1 MSDGLGQFS
10 YDELEA
16 IQKGDFSKLSME
28 KLEALKQVAGGLP
41 TQEQAPVQTAP
52 IPVSI
57 QPPAPTQRLRSMAQG
72 ATLTGADEA
81 EAYLRSMTGENYESA
96 LADIRSKTKAYQQQA
111 PLESLGYEGLGG
123 LLATGAVTLGT
134 GGTAAPATIPQA
146 AMSLAPVIRGLAAT
160 SGLGGLYGGTTAFLS
175 GEGDVYERASKV
187 PGGVATGA
195 IVAPTVKGLI
205 TGGGMLVDKVTDFAR
220 RLAGGRGAK
229 VVETELQRLA
239 GDTGLTTDE
248 IIDRIARGE
257 IMAENATL
265 ASAVRLLY
273 SQGGKASTTLMS
285 SLTRRP
291 EQLRTE
297 VLTDIQKKLYNEL
310 DPSFVGPRMSSEN
323 VLRRFRLS
331 DEATKE
337 VEKEAYKNAFGAGGV
352 IDADLLKSVTD
363 ALKRSPQSVKNINEV
378 YVAETGKKPF
388 FTFDKN
394 GDVVFSRTPTLEDA
408 EIIRRGIQASV
419 NEAYSSGRGAV
430 GEALKGVEGA
440 LRASLDKSSAAL
452 ADTRLQA
459 AVRRTAKDAFQEG
472 RTVFNKTPDEVAIL
486 TEELSQKPGALSA
499 FRAGT
504 MDAIRNRMTSGTRT
518 SMMGK
523 MSDENTKEGLILRTI
538 YPQDELPGILQRINT
553 AAQSQAAKSYIIGG
567 SQTAPTLLQAARQG
581 SNISAEEIANVMT
594 ANPITMATSS
604 FNILKKVAFEK
615 NKNLTDS
622 QRDMVA
628 KILVSEN
635 PDLVRRALVDQSAF
649 ALLQQKINDFARFA
663 GKTVPYSLTGVTAG
677 RLPGAFQQGQ

>member
-10 YDELEA
+10 YEELEA
-16 IQKGDFSKLSME
+16 IQKGDFSKLSTE
-28 KLEALKQVAGGLP
+28 KLEALQQVAGGLP
-41 TQEQAPVQTAP
+41 VQEQAPMPTAP

-57 QPPAPTQRLRSMAQG
+57 QPPAPTQRLRSIAQG

-81 EAYLRSMTGENYESA
+81 EAYLRSMAGENYESA
-96 LADIRSKTKAYQQQA
+96 LADIRSKTKAYQKEA
-111 PLESLGYEGLGG
+111 PLESLGYEALGG
-123 LLATGAVTLGT
+123 LLSAGATTMATGGA
-134 GGTAAPATIPQA
+134 AAPATIPQA
-146 AMSLAPVIRGLAAT
+146 AMSIAPIVRGLAAT
-160 SGLGGLYGGTTAFLS
+160 SALGGLYGGTTGFLS

-195 IVAPTVKGLI
+195 IVAPAVKGLI

-265 ASAVRLLY
+265 AAAVRGLY
-273 SQGGKASTTLMS
+273 AQGGKASTTLMS

-291 EQLRTE
+291 EELRTS
-297 VLTDIQKKLYNEL
+297 VLTDMQKTLAGQE
-310 DPSFVGPRMSSEN
+310 GN
-323 VLRRFRLS
+323 VLQQFKLNDKQLKQIES
-331 DEATKE
+331 
-337 VEKEAYKNAFGAGGV
+337 EAYKDAFGTGGV
-352 IDADLLKSVTD
+352 IDSTLLQSVTD
-363 ALKRSPQSVKNINEV
+363 ALKRSPSAVKDINDI
-378 YVAETGKKPF
+378 YVAQTGKKPF
-388 FTFDKN
+388 FSFDKSGN
-394 GDVVFSRTPTLEDA
+394 INFNRTPTLEDA
-408 EIIRRGIQASV
+408 EVIRRGIQTSV
-419 NEAYSSGRGAV
+419 DQAYQTGRGGV
-430 GEALKGVEGA
+430 GGALKDVELA
-440 LRASLDKSSAAL
+440 LREAIDTSSKKLGDA
-452 ADTRLQA
+452 RLQA
-459 AVRRTAKDAFQEG
+459 AVRRTAKDAFDDG
-472 RTVFNKTPDEVAIL
+472 RKVFGKSADEVAIL
-486 TEELSQKPGALSA
+486 VDELSQKPGALSA

-504 MDAIRNRMTSGTRT
+504 MDAIRNKMTTGTRT
-518 SMMGK
+518 SMMANL
-523 MSDENTKEGLILRTI
+523 SNENSKEGLILRTI
-538 YPQDELPGILQRINT
+538 YPGDELPGILQRINT
-553 AAQSQAAKSYIIGG
+553 AAQSQAAKNYILGG
-567 SQTAPTLLQAARQG
+567 SSTTPTLLQAARTG

-594 ANPITMATSS
+594 ANPVTMATSAV
-604 FNILKKVAFEK
+604 NILKKVAFEK

-628 KILVSEN
+628 KILVSED

-649 ALLQQKINDFARFA
+649 ALVQQKINDFARFA

>member
-16 IQKGDFSKLSME
+16 IQKGDFSKLSTE

-57 QPPAPTQRLRSMAQG
+57 QPPAPTQRLRAIAQG

-81 EAYLRSMTGENYESA
+81 EAYLRSMAGEDYESA

-146 AMSLAPVIRGLAAT
+146 AMSIAPVIRGLAAT
-160 SGLGGLYGGTTAFLS
+160 SALGGLYGGTTGFLS
-175 GEGDVYERASKV
+175 GEGDIYDRASKV

-195 IVAPTVKGLI
+195 IVAPAVKGLI

-291 EQLRTE
+291 EELRTS
-297 VLTDIQKKLYNEL
+297 VLTDMQKTLAGQE
-310 DPSFVGPRMSSEN
+310 GN
-323 VLRRFRLS
+323 VLKQFKLN
-331 DEATKE
+331 DKE
-337 VEKEAYKNAFGAGGV
+337 LKQLETEAYKDAFGTGGV
-352 IDADLLKSVTD
+352 IDSTLLQSVTD
-363 ALKRSPQSVKNINEV
+363 ALKRSPSAVKDINDI
-378 YVAETGKKPF
+378 YVAQTGKKPF
-388 FTFDKN
+388 FSFDKTGN
-394 GDVVFSRTPTLEDA
+394 INFNRTPTLEDA
-408 EIIRRGIQASV
+408 EVIRRGIQTSV
-419 NEAYSSGRGAV
+419 DQAYQSGRGGV
-430 GEALKGVEGA
+430 GGALKDVELA
-440 LRASLDKSSAAL
+440 LRDAIDTSSKKLGDA
-452 ADTRLQA
+452 RLQA
-459 AVRRTAKDAFQEG
+459 AVRRTAKDAFDDG
-472 RTVFNKTPDEVAIL
+472 RKVFGKTADEVSIL
-486 TEELSQKPGALSA
+486 VEELSQKPGALSA

-504 MDAIRNRMTSGTRT
+504 MDAIRNKMTTGTRT
-518 SMMGK
+518 SMMANLAN
-523 MSDENTKEGLILRTI
+523 ENSKEGLILRTI
-538 YPQDELPGILQRINT
+538 YPGDELAGILQRINT

-567 SQTAPTLLQAARQG
+567 SATAPTLLQAARQG

-594 ANPITMATSS
+594 ANPITMATSAA
-604 FNILKKVAFEK
+604 NILKKVAFEK

-649 ALLQQKINDFARFA
+649 ALLQQKINDFSRFA
-663 GKTVPYSLTGVTAG
+663 GKTVPYSLTGIAAG
-677 RLPGAFQQGQ
+677 RVPGAFQQGQ

>member
-41 TQEQAPVQTAP
+41 TQQQAPMPTAP

-81 EAYLRSMTGENYESA
+81 EAYLRSLTGENYESA

-111 PLESLGYEGLGG
+111 PLESLGYEALGG
-123 LLATGAVTLGT
+123 LLATGATTLAT

-146 AMSLAPVIRGLAAT
+146 AMSIAPVVRGLAAT
-160 SGLGGLYGGTTAFLS
+160 SALGGLYGGTTGFLS

-195 IVAPTVKGLI
+195 IVAPAVKGLI
-205 TGGGMLVDKVTDFAR
+205 TGGGMLVDEVTDFAR

-265 ASAVRLLY
+265 AAAVRGLY
-273 SQGGKASTTLMS
+273 AQGGKASTTLMS

-291 EQLRTE
+291 EELRTS
-297 VLTDIQKKLYNEL
+297 VLTEMQQKLAGQE
-310 DPSFVGPRMSSEN
+310 GN
-323 VLRRFRLS
+323 VLQQFKLNDKQLKQIES
-331 DEATKE
+331 
-337 VEKEAYKNAFGAGGV
+337 EAYKDAFGTGGV
-352 IDADLLKSVTD
+352 IDSTLLQSVTD
-363 ALKRSPQSVKNINEV
+363 ALKRSPSAVKDINDI
-378 YVAETGKKPF
+378 YIAQTGKKPF
-388 FTFDKN
+388 FSFDKSGN
-394 GDVVFSRTPTLEDA
+394 INFNRTPTLEDA
-408 EIIRRGIQASV
+408 EVIRRGIQTSV
-419 NEAYSSGRGAV
+419 DQAYQTGRGGV
-430 GEALKGVEGA
+430 GGALKDVELA
-440 LRASLDKSSAAL
+440 LREAIDTSSKKLGDA
-452 ADTRLQA
+452 RLQA
-459 AVRRTAKDAFQEG
+459 AVRRTAKDAFDDG
-472 RTVFNKTPDEVAIL
+472 RKVFGKSADEVAIL
-486 TEELSQKPGALSA
+486 VDELSQKPGALSA

-504 MDAIRNRMTSGTRT
+504 MDAIRNKMTTGTRT
-518 SMMGK
+518 SMMANL
-523 MSDENTKEGLILRTI
+523 SNENSKEGLILRTI
-538 YPQDELPGILQRINT
+538 YPGDELPGILQRINT
-553 AAQSQAAKSYIIGG
+553 AAQSQAAKNYILGG
-567 SQTAPTLLQAARQG
+567 SSTTPTLLQAARTG

-594 ANPITMATSS
+594 ANPVTMATSAV
-604 FNILKKVAFEK
+604 NILKKVAFEK

-628 KILVSEN
+628 KILVSED

-649 ALLQQKINDFARFA
+649 ALVQQKINDFARFA

>member
-16 IQKGDFSKLSME
+16 IQKGDFSKLSTE

-57 QPPAPTQRLRSMAQG
+57 QPPAPTQRLRAIAQG

-81 EAYLRSMTGENYESA
+81 EAYLRSMAGEDYESA

-111 PLESLGYEGLGG
+111 PLESLGYEALGG
-123 LLATGAVTLGT
+123 LLSAGATTMAT

-146 AMSLAPVIRGLAAT
+146 AMSIAPVIRGLAAT
-160 SGLGGLYGGTTAFLS
+160 SALGGLYGGTTGFLS
-175 GEGDVYERASKV
+175 GEGDIYDRASKV

-195 IVAPTVKGLI
+195 IVAPAVKGLI

-291 EQLRTE
+291 EELRTS
-297 VLTDIQKKLYNEL
+297 VLTDMQKTLAGQE
-310 DPSFVGPRMSSEN
+310 GN
-323 VLRRFRLS
+323 VLKQFKLN
-331 DEATKE
+331 DKE
-337 VEKEAYKNAFGAGGV
+337 LKQLETEAYKDAFGTGGV
-352 IDADLLKSVTD
+352 IDSTLLQSVTD
-363 ALKRSPQSVKNINEV
+363 ALKRSPSAVKDINDI
-378 YVAETGKKPF
+378 YVAQTGKKPF
-388 FTFDKN
+388 FSFDKTGN
-394 GDVVFSRTPTLEDA
+394 INFNRTPTLEDA
-408 EIIRRGIQASV
+408 EVIRRGIQTSV
-419 NEAYSSGRGAV
+419 DQAYQSGRGGV
-430 GEALKGVEGA
+430 GGALKDVELA
-440 LRASLDKSSAAL
+440 LRDAIDTSSKKLGDA
-452 ADTRLQA
+452 RLQA
-459 AVRRTAKDAFQEG
+459 AVRRTAKDAFDDG
-472 RTVFNKTPDEVAIL
+472 RKVFGKTADEVSIL
-486 TEELSQKPGALSA
+486 VEELSQKPGALSA

-504 MDAIRNRMTSGTRT
+504 MDAIRNKMTTGTRT
-518 SMMGK
+518 SMMANLAN
-523 MSDENTKEGLILRTI
+523 ENSKEGLILRTI
-538 YPQDELPGILQRINT
+538 YPGDELAGILQRINT

-567 SQTAPTLLQAARQG
+567 SATAPTLLQAARQG

-594 ANPITMATSS
+594 ANPITMATSAA
-604 FNILKKVAFEK
+604 NILKKVAFEK

-649 ALLQQKINDFARFA
+649 ALLQQKINDFSRFA
-663 GKTVPYSLTGVTAG
+663 GKTVPYSLTGIAAG
-677 RLPGAFQQGQ
+677 RVPGAFQQGQ

>member
-10 YDELEA
+10 YEELEA

-41 TQEQAPVQTAP
+41 TQEQAPMQTRP

-57 QPPAPTQRLRSMAQG
+57 EPPAPTQRLRSMAQG
-72 ATLTGADEA
+72 ATFTGADEA

-146 AMSLAPVIRGLAAT
+146 AMSIAPVIRGLAAT
-160 SGLGGLYGGTTAFLS
+160 SSIGGLYGGLTGFLS
-175 GEGDVYERASKV
+175 GEGDIYDRASKV
-187 PGGVATGA
+187 PGGVVTGA
-195 IVAPTVKGLI
+195 VVAPTVKTLI

-265 ASAVRLLY
+265 AAAVRGLY
-273 SQGGKASTTLMS
+273 AQGGKPATTLMS

-291 EQLRTE
+291 EELRTS
-297 VLTDIQKKLYNEL
+297 VLTDMQKTLAGQE
-310 DPSFVGPRMSSEN
+310 GN
-323 VLRRFRLS
+323 VLKQFKLN
-331 DEATKE
+331 DKE
-337 VEKEAYKNAFGAGGV
+337 LKQLETEAYKDAFGTGGV
-352 IDADLLKSVTD
+352 IDSTLLQSVTD
-363 ALKRSPQSVKNINEV
+363 ALKRSPSAVKDINDI
-378 YVAETGKKPF
+378 YVAQTGKKPF
-388 FTFDKN
+388 FSFDKTGN
-394 GDVVFSRTPTLEDA
+394 INFNRTPTLEDA
-408 EIIRRGIQASV
+408 EVIRRGIQTSV
-419 NEAYSSGRGAV
+419 DQAYQSGRGGV
-430 GEALKGVEGA
+430 GGALKEVELA
-440 LRASLDKSSAAL
+440 LRDAIDTSSKKLGNA
-452 ADTRLQA
+452 RLQA
-459 AVRRTAKDAFQEG
+459 AVRRTAKDAFDDG
-472 RTVFNKTPDEVAIL
+472 RKVFGKTADEVSIL
-486 TEELSQKPGALSA
+486 VEELSQKPGALSA

-504 MDAIRNRMTSGTRT
+504 MDAIRNKMTTGTRT
-518 SMMGK
+518 SMMANLAN
-523 MSDENTKEGLILRTI
+523 ENSKEGLILRTI
-538 YPQDELPGILQRINT
+538 YPGDELAGILQRINT
-553 AAQSQAAKSYIIGG
+553 AAQSQAAKSYILGG
-567 SQTAPTLLQAARQG
+567 SSTTPTLLQAARSG
-581 SNISAEEIANVMT
+581 SNVSAEEIANVMT
-594 ANPITMATSS
+594 ANPITMATSAV
-604 FNILKKVAFEK
+604 NILKKVAFEK

-628 KILVSEN
+628 KILVSED

-649 ALLQQKINDFARFA
+649 ALLQQKINDFSRFA
-663 GKTVPYSLTGVTAG
+663 GKTVPYSLTGIAAG
-677 RLPGAFQQGQ
+677 RVPGAFQQGQ

>member
-16 IQKGDFSKLSME
+16 IQKGDFSKLSTE

-41 TQEQAPVQTAP
+41 TQEQAPMPTAP

-81 EAYLRSMTGENYESA
+81 EAYLRSLTGENYESA

-111 PLESLGYEGLGG
+111 PLESLGYEALGG
-123 LLATGAVTLGT
+123 LLATGATTLAS

-146 AMSLAPVIRGLAAT
+146 AMSIAPVVRGLAAT
-160 SGLGGLYGGTTAFLS
+160 SALGGLVGGTTGFLS
-175 GEGDVYERASKV
+175 GEGDVYERISKV

-195 IVAPTVKGLI
+195 IVAPAVKGLI

-265 ASAVRLLY
+265 AAAVRGLY
-273 SQGGKASTTLMS
+273 AQGGKASTTLMS

-291 EQLRTE
+291 EELRTS
-297 VLTDIQKKLYNEL
+297 VLTEMQQKLAGQE
-310 DPSFVGPRMSSEN
+310 GN
-323 VLRRFRLS
+323 VLQQFKLNDKQLKQIES
-331 DEATKE
+331 
-337 VEKEAYKNAFGAGGV
+337 EAYKDAFGTGGV
-352 IDADLLKSVTD
+352 IDSTLLKSVTD
-363 ALKRSPQSVKNINEV
+363 ALKRSPSAVKDINDI
-378 YVAETGKKPF
+378 YIAQTGKKPF
-388 FTFDKN
+388 FSFDKSGN
-394 GDVVFSRTPTLEDA
+394 INFNRTPTLEDA
-408 EIIRRGIQASV
+408 EVIRRGIQTSV
-419 NEAYSSGRGAV
+419 DQAYQSGRGGV
-430 GEALKGVEGA
+430 GGSLKEVEEALRGA
-440 LRASLDKSSAAL
+440 IDTSSKKLGDA
-452 ADTRLQA
+452 RLQA
-459 AVRRTAKDAFQEG
+459 AVRRTAKDAFDDG
-472 RTVFNKTPDEVAIL
+472 RKVFGKSADEVSIL
-486 TEELSQKPGALSA
+486 VDELSQKPGALSA

-504 MDAIRNRMTSGTRT
+504 MDAIRNKMTTGTRT
-518 SMMGK
+518 SMMANLAN
-523 MSDENTKEGLILRTI
+523 ENSKEGLILRTI
-538 YPQDELPGILQRINT
+538 YPGDELAGILQRINT
-553 AAQSQAAKSYIIGG
+553 AAQSQAAKSYILGG
-567 SQTAPTLLQAARQG
+567 SSTTPTLLQAARSG
-581 SNISAEEIANVMT
+581 SNVSAEEIANVMT
-594 ANPITMATSS
+594 ANPITMSTSAV
-604 FNILKKVAFEK
+604 NILKKVAFEK

-628 KILVSEN
+628 KILVSEDA
-635 PDLVRRALVDQSAF
+635 DLVRRALVDQSAF
-649 ALLQQKINDFARFA
+649 ALVQQKINDFARFA

-677 RLPGAFQQGQ
+677 RLPSAFQQGQ

>member
-10 YDELEA
+10 YEELEA

-41 TQEQAPVQTAP
+41 TQEQAPMPTAP

-57 QPPAPTQRLRSMAQG
+57 QPPAPTQRLRAIAQG

-81 EAYLRSMTGENYESA
+81 EAYLRSMAGENYEAA
-96 LADIRSKTKAYQQQA
+96 LADIRSKTKAYQKQA
-111 PLESLGYEGLGG
+111 PLESLGYEALGG
-123 LLATGAVTLGT
+123 LLATGATTMAT

-146 AMSLAPVIRGLAAT
+146 AVSLAPVVRGLAAT
-160 SGLGGLYGGTTAFLS
+160 SALGGLYGGTTGFLS

-187 PGGVATGA
+187 PGGVVTGA
-195 IVAPTVKGLI
+195 TVAPAVKGLI

-265 ASAVRLLY
+265 AAAVRGLY
-273 SQGGKASTTLMS
+273 AQGGKASTTLMS

-291 EQLRTE
+291 EELRTS
-297 VLTDIQKKLYNEL
+297 VLTDMQKTLAGQE
-310 DPSFVGPRMSSEN
+310 GN
-323 VLRRFRLS
+323 VLQQFKLNDKQLKQIES
-331 DEATKE
+331 
-337 VEKEAYKNAFGAGGV
+337 EAYKDAFGTGGV
-352 IDADLLKSVTD
+352 IDSTLLQSVTD
-363 ALKRSPQSVKNINEV
+363 ALKRSPSAVKDINDI
-378 YVAETGKKPF
+378 YVAQTGKKPF
-388 FTFDKN
+388 FSFDKSGN
-394 GDVVFSRTPTLEDA
+394 INFNRTPTLEDA
-408 EIIRRGIQASV
+408 EVIRRGIQTSV
-419 NEAYSSGRGAV
+419 DQAYQSGRGGV
-430 GEALKGVEGA
+430 GGALKEVELA
-440 LRASLDKSSAAL
+440 LRDAIDTSSRKLGDA
-452 ADTRLQA
+452 RLQA
-459 AVRRTAKDAFQEG
+459 AVRRTAKDAFDDG
-472 RTVFNKTPDEVAIL
+472 RKVFGKTADEVSIL
-486 TEELSQKPGALSA
+486 VDELSQKPGALSA

-504 MDAIRNRMTSGTRT
+504 MDAIRNKMTTGTRT
-518 SMMGK
+518 SMMANL
-523 MSDENTKEGLILRTI
+523 SNENSKEGLILRTI
-538 YPQDELPGILQRINT
+538 YPADELPGILQRINT
-553 AAQSQAAKSYIIGG
+553 AAQSQAAKNYILGG
-567 SQTAPTLLQAARQG
+567 SSTTPTLLQAARSG
-581 SNISAEEIANVMT
+581 SNVSAEEIANVMT
-594 ANPITMATSS
+594 ANPVTMATSAV
-604 FNILKKVAFEK
+604 NILKKVAFEK

-628 KILVSEN
+628 KILVSED

-663 GKTVPYSLTGVTAG
+663 GKTVPYSLTGITAG